1 MNNHPVAQAAEEK
14 VSAAKK
20 LHQHKRAKYT
30 SYLAVSVA
38 VVMLLVV
45 GLNVVVGL
53 LADRYHL
60 ELDFTADSLFSLSK
74 ESEEYVKDVNI
85 PVTVYML
92 NSRSVWE
99 ESANSAQILSMVRS
113 YAAIND
119 QIKVEFVDLDENPT
133 FQNNYPK
140 LELVAYDVIFET
152 EYRYTKVSQSS
163 LVNYFDY
170 ENYYYN
176 NGAISYSSDAENLL
190 TGALVTVC
198 NKTQPIA
205 YYLTGNGQSEEKDAP
220 LIELLTMNSYAVE
233 TVNLVTG
240 EIPTL
245 NKEDQSVDFLVISAP
260 TVDFTDA
267 QLQKIDAF
275 LRNNGEYGKHLVYFG
290 SYSTPDLPNLYAYL
304 AEWGIQVNTNFMM
317 EGDTAYVDTSSG
329 VSLLLYNGEDETA
342 KKISGDLES
351 KMRML
356 GTWPSQF
363 VAPLWS
369 EKEYITTHPLTKF
382 SSGVLYTWDE
392 SGEAKEAAEQPK
404 VGYAAVL
411 AEKVFYDSQGYEKPA
426 SNVLVFGSAVQE
438 SNLLSATTFAN
449 EEYIVNAF
457 NTLINK
463 EETVHISTKTVSK
476 NEITMTGSTLYVIIG
491 IFAVALPVAMLLAGL
506 MIWLRRRKL

>member
-205 YYLTGNGQSEEKDAP
+205 YYLTGNGQNEEKDAP
-220 LIELLTMNSYAVE
+220 LIELLTMNR
-233 TVNLVTG
+233 
-240 EIPTL
+240 
-245 NKEDQSVDFLVISAP
+245 
-260 TVDFTDA
+260 
-267 QLQKIDAF
+267 
-275 LRNNGEYGKHLVYFG
+275 RNPHSEQRRSECGLFGHLCPHGGF
-290 SYSTPDLPNLYAYL
+290 
-304 AEWGIQVNTNFMM
+304 
-317 EGDTAYVDTSSG
+317 
-329 VSLLLYNGEDETA
+329 
-342 KKISGDLES
+342 
-351 KMRML
+351 
-356 GTWPSQF
+356 
-363 VAPLWS
+363 
-369 EKEYITTHPLTKF
+369 H
-382 SSGVLYTWDE
+382 
-392 SGEAKEAAEQPK
+392 
-404 VGYAAVL
+404 
-411 AEKVFYDSQGYEKPA
+411 
-426 SNVLVFGSAVQE
+426 
-438 SNLLSATTFAN
+438 
-449 EEYIVNAF
+449 
-457 NTLINK
+457 
-463 EETVHISTKTVSK
+463 
-476 NEITMTGSTLYVIIG
+476 
-491 IFAVALPVAMLLAGL
+491 
-506 MIWLRRRKL
+506 